1 VADDEAGADEPAA
14 AAPPDAAALA
24 RENRALERRLHRL
37 DENVRRLEQFQ
48 DSNSRLLSQVMHD
61 LEDERAR
68 SRRLLLNVLPQ
79 RIVDRLD
86 AGETRIADR
95 HDEVTVLFSD
105 VVGFTRIAS
114 ALPASALIDELN
126 ALFSDFDAIC
136 LETGVEKIKTIGDAY
151 LAVGGLPGGALDHGA
166 AIAETALRMVE
177 HVAHHREHADWQ
189 IRIGLN
195 GGPVSAGI
203 IGTTKFAYDIWG
215 DTVNVASRLESSSL
229 PGRIHVSESLATSLG
244 GRFVFEPRGETEL
257 KGKGAMATCFLVGR
271 REA

>member
-1 VADDEAGADEPAA
+1 MADGGGESPEGPVPAA
-14 AAPPDAAALA
+14 PADAETLA
-24 RENRALERRLHRL
+24 RENRALGRRLRRL
-37 DENVRRLEQFQ
+37 DENVRHLEQFQ
-48 DSNSRLLSQVMHD
+48 ESNSRLLSQVMHD

-86 AGETRIADR
+86 AGEARIADR
-95 HDEVTVLFSD
+95 HDDVTVLFSD
-105 VVGFTRIAS
+105 VVGFTGIAS
-114 ALPASALIDELN
+114 ALPASTLIDELN

-136 LETGVEKIKTIGDAY
+136 AETGVEKIKTIGDAY
-151 LAVGGLPGGALDHGA
+151 LAVGGLPGGAEDHPA
-166 AIAETALRMVE
+166 AIAETALRMIE
-177 HVAHHREHADWQ
+177 HLANHRDHADWQ

-229 PGRIHVSESLATSLG
+229 PGRIHVSDGLATSLD
-244 GRFVFEPRGETEL
+244 GRFRFESRGQTEL
-257 KGKGAMATCFLVGR
+257 KGKGSMATWFLVGR
-271 REA
+271 RA